1 MANNNGGRVTLRD
14 IYEVANSVELK
25 LDKLADRVSNLELW
39 RANIMGKLVAFV
51 AFINVIGVFAIDWIK
66 SKIK

>member
-39 RANIMGKLVAFV
+39 RANIMGKLLAFV

>member
-1 MANNNGGRVTLRD
+1 MPNGKVTISDVYEIVNRVED
-14 IYEVANSVELK
+14 K
-25 LDKLADRVSNLELW
+25 LDKVVERVSSLELW

-51 AFINVIGVFAIDWIK
+51 AFINVIGIFAIDWIK

>member
-1 MANNNGGRVTLRD
+1 MNNMPNGKVTISDVYEIVNRVED
-14 IYEVANSVELK
+14 K
-25 LDKLADRVSNLELW
+25 LDKVVERVSSLELW

-51 AFINVIGVFAIDWIK
+51 AFINVIGIFAIDWIK